1 MMYPYPYPF
10 YPVSIRGH
18 RDMCDQWGAMR
29 PSGWT
34 DKGWKRA
41 KRRGVQSMVGVY
53 DPYRQSFTG
62 NRVYRLYRYGLTP

>member
-1 MMYPYPYPF
+1 
-10 YPVSIRGH
+10 
-18 RDMCDQWGAMR
+18 MR